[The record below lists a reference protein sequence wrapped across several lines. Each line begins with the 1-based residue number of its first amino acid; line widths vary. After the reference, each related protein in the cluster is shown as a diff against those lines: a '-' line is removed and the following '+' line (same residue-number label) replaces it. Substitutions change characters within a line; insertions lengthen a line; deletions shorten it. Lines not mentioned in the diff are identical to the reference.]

1 MPRNRPAN
9 TGAVEVN
16 PPMPRTACG
25 LNLRYIDRQ
34 SDKLSTN
41 RRVNP
46 KNAGENGEGK
56 PTVGNFSTWKFVRPE
71 SAIASMSFSETNSIT
86 WCPRSCSTSATAM
99 PGKRCPPVPPHAITA
114 FMIDYLSYGVIK
126 FAASLLRSLWSVS
139 PAAAQECPGDKCSPT
154 RQRQTYTRPGSN
166 LHS

>member
-34 SDKLSTN
+34 SDKLSTK

-46 KNAGENGEGK
+46 KSAGENSEGS

-71 SAIASMSFSETNSIT
+71 SANASMSFSETNSIT
-86 WCPRSCSTSATAM
+86 SCPRFCSTSATAM

-114 FMIDYLSYGVIK
+114 FILGRFVSFVRLNPRCGPYRQGLP
-126 FAASLLRSLWSVS
+126 LLVARLEHCL
-139 PAAAQECPGDKCSPT
+139 AINAQQQPDS
-154 RQRQTYTRPGSN
+154 
-166 LHS
+166 